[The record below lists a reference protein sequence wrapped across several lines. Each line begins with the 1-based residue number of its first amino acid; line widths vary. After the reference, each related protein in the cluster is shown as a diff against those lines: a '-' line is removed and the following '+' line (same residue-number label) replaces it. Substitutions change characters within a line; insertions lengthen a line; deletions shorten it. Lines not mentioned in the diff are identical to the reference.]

1 MLNKNMEKRINRVI
15 YRNITTEK
23 KHINKSLAIKDS
35 AGLKVTKVIVFVLF
49 MIYAITLIFP
59 FIWMFYNSFKTNPEF
74 WQSVWS
80 FPKNLGN
87 GWKNFITAITM
98 KKSGSTIIEMT
109 LRSVFL
115 TLAGTLLSLIS
126 SSTISY
132 VVSKYKFKG
141 RNLIYIV
148 AITIMIVPTIGAT
161 SATYKLINNLGLYN
175 NYLGILLL
183 YSGGFGFQFLLL
195 YGVFKSIS
203 WSYAEAAMVD
213 GASDFKIFSTVM
225 LPMAMPT
232 LVPLAI
238 MDIISLWNDYFTPYM
253 YLKGKPTLAVGLQ
266 SMVSQMEYNAN
277 WPALFM
283 LMIIS
288 MIPILIIFIVFQK
301 QIMANVTAGGLKG

>member
-1 MLNKNMEKRINRVI
+1 MKNKVKDATSLKITKIVI
-15 YRNITTEK
+15 F
-23 KHINKSLAIKDS
+23 S
-35 AGLKVTKVIVFVLF
+35 VFVL
-49 MIYAITLIFP
+49 YAISLVFP
-59 FIWMFYNSFKTNPEF
+59 FAWMVYNSFKTNQEF
-74 WQSVWS
+74 FQNIWS
-80 FPKNLGN
+80 FPKNLSN
-87 GWKNFITAITM
+87 GWKNVVTAVTM
-98 KKSGSTIIEMT
+98 EKSGSTILMMT
-109 LRSVFL
+109 FRSVFL
-115 TLAGTLLSLIS
+115 TLAGTFLSLAS
-126 SSTISY
+126 ASTISY
-132 VVSKYKFKG
+132 VVAKYKFKG
-141 RNLIYIV
+141 RNLIYLV
-148 AITIMIVPTIGAT
+148 AITIMIVPTIGST
-161 SATYKLINNLGLYN
+161 SATYNLINKLGLYDS
-175 NYLGILLL
+175 YLALLLL

-213 GASDFKIFSTVM
+213 GASDFKIFTRVM

-288 MIPILIIFIVFQK
+288 MIPIMIMFVLFQK